1 MLWCCLAA
9 VFFVAEM
16 FCDRVAACRIYQG
29 KQYTDASAYDYY
41 QHSIGH
47 IIINAETHALLNR
60 WLLLLKEEG
69 EDAALRCI
77 RRELAGNTY

>member
-1 MLWCCLAA
+1 MPKKY
-9 VFFVAEM
+9 VAEM

-29 KQYTDASAYDYY
+29 RKYTDASAYDYY
-41 QHSIGH
+41 QHSVGH

-69 EDAALRCI
+69 EEAALNTI
-77 RRELAGNTY
+77 RRELKTAGY